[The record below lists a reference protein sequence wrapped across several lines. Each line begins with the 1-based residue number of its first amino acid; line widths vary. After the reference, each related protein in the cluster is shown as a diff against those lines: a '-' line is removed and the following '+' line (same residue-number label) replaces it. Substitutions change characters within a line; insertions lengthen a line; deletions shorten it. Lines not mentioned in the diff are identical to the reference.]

1 MIFLLYIF
9 ECIESSI
16 FMFLDLKLE
25 KLKLQYS
32 TLSLALSLCYVP
44 LVFSFLES
52 GMLDTKNQVKTRI
65 DQRMKILKRTKI
77 HHLGT
82 SKFLLDCLPYFSS
95 SMWEQK
101 FVMESTLQLLL

>member
-1 MIFLLYIF
+1 M
-9 ECIESSI
+9 CIESDI
-16 FMFLDLKLE
+16 FIFLDLKLE

-52 GMLDTKNQVKTRI
+52 GILDTKNQVKTRI
-65 DQRMKILKRTKI
+65 NQRMKSLKRTKI

-82 SKFLLDCLPYFSS
+82 SKLLLDCLPYFSS

-101 FVMESTLQLLL
+101 FVMESILQLLL